1 MRVFLI
7 PRTVCA
13 GQSIDPMLRANVNN
27 NVMNREEQNGP
38 CEEGHDGWICNGKE
52 EEENDRRCGV

>member
-1 MRVFLI
+1 M
-7 PRTVCA
+7 TVCA

-27 NVMNREEQNGP
+27 NVMNREEQDGP

-52 EEENDRRCGV
+52 EEENDRWCGV